1 MLECFLVQS
10 VEWAKDMWP
19 AGLPSLL
26 LDALDTLTKATLDVA
41 AVALAPRSA
50 VDALE
55 PPLQG

>member
-1 MLECFLVQS
+1 
-10 VEWAKDMWP
+10 MWP